1 MSASESIDA
10 ARTEAL
16 ESLVGHHSIV
26 GVGRSEEA
34 LVFFV
39 SNLGAARDEIRR
51 WSAKRNVPVEV
62 QVVAGFRPAA
72 S

>member
-1 MSASESIDA
+1 MTASESIDA
-10 ARTEAL
+10 ARAEAL
-16 ESLVGHHSIV
+16 ESLVGHHSII

-39 SNLGAARDEIRR
+39 SNHGAAHDEICR
-51 WSAKRNVPVEV
+51 WSAVRDVPVEV
-62 QVVAGFRPAA
+62 HVVAGFRPAA